1 MKKLFILMLMLFF
14 STLLSAQVPYIR
26 VEDHQT
32 KYEQLIRQTDI
43 QCRIVDYNITT
54 LFAQLF
60 HDLETSVR
68 CVDVNGSVRYFYRIY
83 RKETKEEPAIEAFVA
98 YEDFVEIDN
107 VFETMIAEEH
117 KDRIARK
124 DYCENFYRTDDGFQI
139 GYRIRNRQTDWYIV
153 LNRYD
158 ENEVF
163 FDNGI
168 KLKDHFKKTLA
179 KFEEVK
185 KKNETKN

>member
-1 MKKLFILMLMLFF
+1 M
-14 STLLSAQVPYIR
+14 
-26 VEDHQT
+26 EDHQT
-32 KYEQLIRQTDI
+32 KYEQLTRRTDI

-68 CVDVNGSVRYFYRIY
+68 SVDVDGSVRYFYRIY
-83 RKETKEEPAIEAFVA
+83 RKETKNEPAVEALVA
-98 YEDFVEIDN
+98 YEDFVEIDKI
-107 VFETMIAEEH
+107 FETMIEEER
-117 KDRIARK
+117 KDRSARK

-139 GYRIRNRQTDWYIV
+139 GYRIKNRQTDWYIV
-153 LNRYD
+153 LNSYS

-163 FDNGI
+163 FDNGT
-168 KLKDHFKKTLA
+168 KLKDHFKKALV